1 MEGRRKV
8 EEGGSDRRESVRTM
22 VVKKEERSK
31 KEGPFI

>member
-1 MEGRRKV
+1 V
-8 EEGGSDRRESVRTM
+8 EEGGNEGREGVRTM